1 MVAISLTSCRAQ
13 FPSPLPCIAFSS
25 REAQRECAAGWTGLE
40 VWGLHAVASG
50 SKDRVTGFKG
60 SPIPLSVFDHRLAGG
75 IRTGIGRR
83 SKRRY
88 IVKSE
93 SSVNTR
99 QFS

>member
-1 MVAISLTSCRAQ
+1 M
-13 FPSPLPCIAFSS
+13 
-25 REAQRECAAGWTGLE
+25 
-40 VWGLHAVASG
+40 WGKR

-99 QFS
+99 QFSTVILEVLRVRRQVTESAAACATVGPGQIVK